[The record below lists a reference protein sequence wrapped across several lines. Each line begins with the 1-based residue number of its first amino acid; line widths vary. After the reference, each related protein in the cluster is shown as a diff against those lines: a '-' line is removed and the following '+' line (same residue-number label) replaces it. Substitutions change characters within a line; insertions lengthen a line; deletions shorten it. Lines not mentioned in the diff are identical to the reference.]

1 MHYLKALILL
11 LLLTVEVKAQDHP
24 YKGGDFAVHVD
35 DRNMTIYV
43 KQPPSYNPHG
53 TATPEYQFSVN
64 YTWRIVARGGVVE
77 VTTYEDRI
85 SIMLPADWEQV
96 GIIMIVNSRNLIRR
110 EVISYVAKTLS
121 YANRDR
127 DTR

>member
-1 MHYLKALILL
+1 MGA
-11 LLLTVEVKAQDHP
+11 KAQDHP

-35 DRNMTIYV
+35 GRNMTIYV
-43 KQPPSYNPHG
+43 EQSPSYNPHG

-77 VTTYEDRI
+77 VTTYGDRI
-85 SIMLPADWEQV
+85 SVMLPADWEQV

-110 EVISYVAKTLS
+110 EVISYVAKSIS

-127 DTR
+127 NTR